1 MSTCNYITEPTPETH
16 YEFVPGR
23 RYRLKPE
30 MHRCA
35 YNQAGQTRLDFAR
48 DRANVPPRAPE
59 VHLRSW
65 QLAACYGQ
73 GLAKDSALCK
83 IGMYVLRHFDAA
95 NSPAWWIDCD
105 MSRPWSTSDCRAFS
119 GVMVR
124 LGFLW
129 PCKPRLSDV
138 EAYVADLFISD
149 AHLDG
154 LRLYADIFGGRNIAP
169 SKEAETLLSPE
180 QIVTYIA

>member
-1 MSTCNYITEPTPETH
+1 MSAYNYITDPAPDTH
-16 YEFVPGR
+16 YKTANG
-23 RYRLKPE
+23 YRLKPKV
-30 MHRCA
+30 HYA
-35 YNQAGQTRLDFAR
+35 AIGQQATLDFAR

-59 VHLRSW
+59 VHLRTW

-95 NSPAWWIDCD
+95 NSPAWWIDCN
-105 MSRPWSTSDCRAFS
+105 MSRAWSARDCRSFS
-119 GVMVR
+119 AVMVR
-124 LGFLW
+124 LGFPW

-138 EAYVADLFISD
+138 EVYMADLFISD

-154 LRLYADIFGGRNIAP
+154 LRLYADIFGGHLVEP
-169 SKEAETLLSPE
+169 LPEVVQLLSPE
-180 QIVTYIA
+180 QIISYIA